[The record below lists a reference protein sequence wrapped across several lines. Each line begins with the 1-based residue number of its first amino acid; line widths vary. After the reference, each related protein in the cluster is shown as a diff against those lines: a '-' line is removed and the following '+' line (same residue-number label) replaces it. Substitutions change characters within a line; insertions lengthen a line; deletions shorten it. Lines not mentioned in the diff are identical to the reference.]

1 MPDRVKYLL
10 SVSCNMHRARKVIIN
25 ISINLIMHLK
35 ERKDLIVPKPVF
47 PLPEAT
53 EASLTNFP

>member
-10 SVSCNMHRARKVIIN
+10 SVPRNMYATGKVRIN
-25 ISINLIMHLK
+25 ISINLIMHFK

-47 PLPEAT
+47 PSP
-53 EASLTNFP
+53 